1 MSEFALL
8 FVVAVNKA
16 VRLSI
21 MADHMLFV
29 TVLKDRKVKVR
40 VNDNKIKNDLQWEV
54 LIVYKNMVQ
63 VFSATASYF
72 QDN

>member
-29 TVLKDRKVKVR
+29 TVLKDRKVKVY
-40 VNDNKIKNDLQWEV
+40 VKDNKIKR
-54 LIVYKNMVQ
+54 
-63 VFSATASYF
+63 
-72 QDN
+72 